1 MAETTPL
8 RPADVF
14 MHLIVA
20 FLAPMFLAVSGGD
33 LHHARLAAIETVNTY
48 RSRDPMDLLSI
59 AQIVAFGLTTLS
71 SLSLSLAEDLS
82 LSMMLRLRG
91 NATALNRA
99 TEKCRKA
106 LREAGPAGLLP
117 QHLPDPDAGGEEYLN
132 EETVLA
138 NLSRAEHRIAE
149 REAPAAAPQPPAPAP
164 AGIAAPAAAP
174 QPPAPA
180 PAGIAAP
187 AAAPQPPA
195 PAPAGI
201 AAPAAAP
208 QPPAPAPA
216 GIAAPAAAPQ
226 PPAATPAEAAER
238 QHRTAWAAGMILVA
252 REVTANL
259 ESLSPT
265 QRQAATIQA
274 AAMTEAANDLM
285 SHAPMPPPFD
295 LGEIGRHRADS

>member
-164 AGIAAPAAAP
+164 AGIE
-174 QPPAPA
+174 
-180 PAGIAAP
+180 
-187 AAAPQPPA
+187 
-195 PAPAGI
+195 
-201 AAPAAAP
+201 
-208 QPPAPAPA
+208 
-216 GIAAPAAAPQ
+216 APAAAPQ

>member
-117 QHLPDPDAGGEEYLN
+117 QHLPDPDAGGEE
-132 EETVLA
+132 
-138 NLSRAEHRIAE
+138 
-149 REAPAAAPQPPAPAP
+149 
-164 AGIAAPAAAP
+164 
-174 QPPAPA
+174 
-180 PAGIAAP
+180 
-187 AAAPQPPA
+187 
-195 PAPAGI
+195 
-201 AAPAAAP
+201 
-208 QPPAPAPA
+208 
-216 GIAAPAAAPQ
+216 
-226 PPAATPAEAAER
+226 
-238 QHRTAWAAGMILVA
+238 
-252 REVTANL
+252 
-259 ESLSPT
+259 
-265 QRQAATIQA
+265 
-274 AAMTEAANDLM
+274 
-285 SHAPMPPPFD
+285 
-295 LGEIGRHRADS
+295 

>member
-187 AAAPQPPA
+187 AT
-195 PAPAGI
+195 
-201 AAPAAAP
+201 
-208 QPPAPAPA
+208 
-216 GIAAPAAAPQ
+216 APQ

>member
-59 AQIVAFGLTTLS
+59 AQILAFGLTTLS

-174 QPPAPA
+174 QPPA
-180 PAGIAAP
+180 
-187 AAAPQPPA
+187 
-195 PAPAGI
+195 
-201 AAPAAAP
+201 
-208 QPPAPAPA
+208 
-216 GIAAPAAAPQ
+216 
-226 PPAATPAEAAER
+226 ATPAEAAER

>member
-164 AGIAAPAAAP
+164 AGIAAPAT
-174 QPPAPA
+174 
-180 PAGIAAP
+180 
-187 AAAPQPPA
+187 
-195 PAPAGI
+195 
-201 AAPAAAP
+201 
-208 QPPAPAPA
+208 
-216 GIAAPAAAPQ
+216 APQ

>member
-149 REAPAAAPQPPAPAP
+149 REAPAAAPQPPA
-164 AGIAAPAAAP
+164 
-174 QPPAPA
+174 
-180 PAGIAAP
+180 
-187 AAAPQPPA
+187 
-195 PAPAGI
+195 
-201 AAPAAAP
+201 
-208 QPPAPAPA
+208 
-216 GIAAPAAAPQ
+216 
-226 PPAATPAEAAER
+226 ATPAEAAER

>member
-164 AGIAAPAAAP
+164 A
-174 QPPAPA
+174 
-180 PAGIAAP
+180 
-187 AAAPQPPA
+187 
-195 PAPAGI
+195 
-201 AAPAAAP
+201 
-208 QPPAPAPA
+208 
-216 GIAAPAAAPQ
+216 AAPQ

>member
-149 REAPAAAPQPPAPAP
+149 REAPAAAPQPPAPAR
-164 AGIAAPAAAP
+164 
-174 QPPAPA
+174 
-180 PAGIAAP
+180 
-187 AAAPQPPA
+187 
-195 PAPAGI
+195 
-201 AAPAAAP
+201 
-208 QPPAPAPA
+208 A

>member
-201 AAPAAAP
+201 AAPAT
-208 QPPAPAPA
+208 
-216 GIAAPAAAPQ
+216 APQ

>member
-174 QPPAPA
+174 QPPA
-180 PAGIAAP
+180 
-187 AAAPQPPA
+187 
-195 PAPAGI
+195 
-201 AAPAAAP
+201 
-208 QPPAPAPA
+208 
-216 GIAAPAAAPQ
+216 
-226 PPAATPAEAAER
+226 ATPAEAAER

>member
-164 AGIAAPAAAP
+164 AGIAERE
-174 QPPAPA
+174 
-180 PAGIAAP
+180 
-187 AAAPQPPA
+187 
-195 PAPAGI
+195 
-201 AAPAAAP
+201 
-208 QPPAPAPA
+208 
-216 GIAAPAAAPQ
+216 APAAAPQ

>member
-149 REAPAAAPQPPAPAP
+149 REAPAAAPQPPAPAL
-164 AGIAAPAAAP
+164 
-174 QPPAPA
+174 
-180 PAGIAAP
+180 AGIAAP

>member
-106 LREAGPAGLLP
+106 LREAGPAGLLS

-149 REAPAAAPQPPAPAP
+149 RE
-164 AGIAAPAAAP
+164 
-174 QPPAPA
+174 
-180 PAGIAAP
+180 
-187 AAAPQPPA
+187 
-195 PAPAGI
+195 
-201 AAPAAAP
+201 APAAAP